1 MGVGVMMIVN
11 QAFDPYCKLQ
21 MAYSTSSSGTSEK
34 DELGCWTY
42 TPTSDSAYL
51 RPQGLQNMQNNMVL
65 VVQSSP
71 RIANIEWSR
80 MLSQGDGWMASE
92 VQNAGFMNLLIKES
106 TRVSSIAL
114 FTMEDWLKVKAMYD
128 AGDLSSPLFGYD
140 TMPLPR
146 N

>member
-1 MGVGVMMIVN
+1 MIVN
-11 QAFDPYCKLQ
+11 QAFDPYCRRQ
-21 MAYSTSSSGTSEK
+21 MKYSNASSGTSSK

-42 TPTSDSAYL
+42 TPTSDLAYL

-71 RIANIEWSR
+71 RIARIEWSR
-80 MLSQGDGWMASE
+80 MLSQGDGWMAAE
-92 VQNAGFMNLLIKES
+92 VENADFMSLLIKES
-106 TRVSSIAL
+106 TRFSSIAL

-140 TMPLPR
+140 TMPLQR